1 VSTVPGSAGARLE
14 DERLL
19 EEQEDK
25 PVLLDASYVPSDT
38 ALIVQLTGQL
48 GVPSSHVARGLDLLI
63 AQGIFGCQL
72 WMGKTLPAPCIEAME
87 RAVREAY
94 AQQHAS
100 K

>member
-1 VSTVPGSAGARLE
+1 LYGF
-14 DERLL
+14 
-19 EEQEDK
+19 Q
-25 PVLLDASYVPSDT
+25 SYVPSDT

-72 WMGKTLPAPCIEAME
+72 WMGKTLPAPCIETME

-94 AQQHAS
+94 AQKHAS